1 MMFLWVLSVGVFGVQ
16 ILHVYLLRLDP
27 HDEHLGELVLGPK
40 LLASDL
46 TSLSA

>member
-1 MMFLWVLSVGVFGVQ
+1 MFSWVLSVGVFGTQ
-16 ILHVYLLRLDP
+16 LLHVDLLRLVP